1 MRYSEQ
7 VHFIYEL
14 LQNADDAGK
23 RGNDEKPVRM
33 GFVQRDKDK
42 TPVTNKSESRQRQDH
57 YRTYV
62 GKDEQKETAESSG
75 AKQERR
81 DILNRAGVNRVLE
94 YERNAGRN
102 PIEMPH
108 THPGYDVESKNQAT
122 EIERF
127 IEVKSCPGD
136 WDRKGVA
143 LTKTQFEKAVETG
156 DRFWLYVVERAEAEN
171 FNIIRIQNPGRLVNQ
186 FFYDNGWREVGE

>member
-1 MRYSEQ
+1 M
-7 VHFIYEL
+7 
-14 LQNADDAGK
+14 
-23 RGNDEKPVRM
+23 
-33 GFVQRDKDK
+33 
-42 TPVTNKSESRQRQDH
+42 
-57 YRTYV
+57 
-62 GKDEQKETAESSG
+62 
-75 AKQERR
+75 
-81 DILNRAGVNRVLE
+81 NRVLE

-108 THPGYDVESKNQAT
+108 THRATMSNQTTT

-136 WDRKGVA
+136 SIRKGVA